1 MEKIIKFD
9 DIAAAVET
17 LCGKAAIE
25 LPQDVL
31 QKIAACAKQ
40 ETSETGREFFRQYL
54 QNAEIAREENLP
66 LCQDTGF
73 AVFFIE
79 MGDQVRLD
87 HGLIYDAV
95 NEGVRRGYKKYYL
108 RKSIDADPI
117 FNRVNTGD
125 NTPAVIH
132 LEITSGDSLRII
144 LAPKGGGSENMSAV
158 KMLKPSDGRQGVV
171 DFVVNAVTGAGGNPC
186 PPTVV
191 GVGVGG
197 TVEKAAYM
205 AKKALLREIGKP
217 NANSDYAELEKE
229 ILQKINASGVGPQ
242 GLGGTVTAMAVHIDY
257 FPCHLASLPVA
268 VNLNCHAARHAEVIL

>member
-9 DIAAAVET
+9 DIVAAVET

-31 QKIAACAKQ
+31 QKIASCAEQ

-73 AVFFIE
+73 AVFFVE
-79 MGDQVRLD
+79 MGDRVRLD
-87 HGLIYDAV
+87 RGLIYDAI
-95 NEGVRRGYKKYYL
+95 NEGVRKGYKKYYL

-117 FNRVNTGD
+117 FNRVNTND

-132 LEITSGDSLRII
+132 LEIKNGDALRII

-197 TVEKAAYM
+197 TVEKAAYL

-217 NANSDYAELEKE
+217 NDDSNYAELERE

-242 GLGGTVTAMAVHIDY
+242 GLGGTVTALAVHIDY

-268 VNLNCHAARHAEVIL
+268 VNLNCHAARHAEVTL